1 MFVYYFTGN
10 MVFGIA
16 IYELVVVAID
26 RPIHAFLNLQGD
38 VEEAERNKDY
48 RLEDYLENFKPNDVF
63 DGYTDQGI
71 AEN

>member
-26 RPIHAFLNLQGD
+26 RPIHAFLNL
-38 VEEAERNKDY
+38 
-48 RLEDYLENFKPNDVF
+48 
-63 DGYTDQGI
+63 
-71 AEN
+71 